1 MKKLLI
7 LFIVVCISFS
17 MIACGNA
24 TNETNVEESTDI
36 SQEETNQK
44 DNKSETK
51 PDENVEVGTQ
61 FKTGSYDVIVNSV
74 RKIEDYDGNPAIV
87 VNCDW
92 TNNSEETTS
101 WLGSMI
107 MDVFQDGKQLNSA
120 IVMEGIDSELS
131 MTSVR
136 PGTKLEGLEMA
147 FNTESE
153 NPLEI
158 EIQAIEEMFSGK
170 PNLIKIDY
178 PAE

>member
-7 LFIVVCISFS
+7 IFIVVCMSFS

-24 TNETNVEESTDI
+24 TNETDVEKSTDI
-36 SQEETNQK
+36 SREKTDQK

-51 PDENVEVGTQ
+51 SDGNVEMGNQ
-61 FKTGSYDVIVNSV
+61 FKTGSYDVIINSV
-74 RKIEDYDGNPAIV
+74 RRIQDYEGNPAIV

-101 WLGSMI
+101 WLGSMN
-107 MDVFQDGKQLNSA
+107 MDVFQDGKQSSSA
-120 IVMEGIDSELS
+120 MVMEGMDNELS

-136 PGTKLEGLEMA
+136 PGIKLEGLEMA
-147 FNTESE
+147 FLTESE

-158 EIQAIEEMFSGK
+158 EIQAIEEMFNEE
-170 PNLIKIDY
+170 PNLIKVNY